1 MSLIDDFLESTE
13 PGGSSTLAQYNDQNG
28 AGGTFA
34 NDYGKDNIVRMETG
48 FVSTGL
54 NETDTRI
61 FVLDRVPLPVSA
73 TLVAAVVSN
82 NTLVV
87 VFDTP
92 QILRIDLLQGDQIEY
107 IDIPRKPTDG
117 AITAAFFDPT
127 GRHLIITTDHGENY
141 YLYEKWQKCKVLKY
155 LKGHTITAVAWNKQA
170 TLADPST
177 REILIGTKKGQ
188 IYEACLE
195 PSDDL
200 FRREEKPLK
209 FLYAVNEPT
218 SPINGL
224 HFEQFPG
231 NSRKYFII
239 AATPTR
245 IYEFVGV
252 VGPTSQKASADSED
266 KRKIAT
272 FESIFSHYESNPVF
286 QELPGDL
293 SYSELHFFSQ
303 FKDLQQRGVAQSFA
317 WLTVPGIYH
326 GNLVFGSQ
334 NPGEHVIDN
343 AQLLQYPTNPLES
356 DEAPVD
362 SVPLSIAMTE
372 FHFIL
377 LYKDR
382 IRAICHL
389 NDEIVYEEM
398 INLAANEHVKGL
410 TMDETTGSPWV
421 YTNLS
426 LYELIIREES
436 RDVWKIYLEKK
447 QYDTALHYCRD
458 DAQRDKVF
466 TTQANDYFSQQRYQL
481 SAKYFAESAVP
492 FEEVA
497 LQFVE
502 SDERDALRSYVA
514 NKLDRLRKGD
524 LTQKT
529 MLATWLVELYLSKI
543 NQLEDLATSATSTTD
558 LIASQVNSLPDY
570 KQQQEDIEDEFRTFL
585 ETYKGHLHKPT
596 TYKLIASHGR
606 SSAMLYYA
614 DLIGDY
620 DRVISHW
627 IIEQNWA
634 KALEVL
640 GKQANPD
647 VFYKYSP
654 ALMENS
660 PYEMVTLWMQS
671 NLNPRQLI
679 PSLLRYDHSKVADR
693 GLQNQAIR
701 YLSYVVTTLGNTD
714 PAIHNYLLTLY
725 ATQPAKDETALLVFL
740 KNEGREMH
748 YNLDYALRLCSQNN
762 RMQSCVHIYSQMG
775 LYEEAVN
782 LSLKYHDLELARIN
796 ADKPDDDDVLRKRLW
811 LNIAKHVVQ
820 EKNDIKTAME
830 FLKQSDLLKIED
842 ILPFFPDFVLID
854 DFKDEICAALEEYNI
869 HIEELKADMDE
880 ATRSAENIRL
890 DIRQLRS
897 RFAVIGSLEK
907 CCLCDL
913 PLLTRQFYVFPCQH
927 SFHADCLVDRIT
939 KYLNT
944 RQIRRL
950 LDLQDQLSKELNS
963 KHNSQKTS
971 GFNSAANK
979 FINAAGNLKGVIFPG
994 DAALQGNDDA
1004 SVMVAR
1010 SEQLKEELDD
1020 IVASE
1025 CVLCGDI
1032 MIKSIDQPFISEDEV
1047 DVVMS
1052 WSV

>member
-1 MSLIDDFLESTE
+1 MSLIDDFIESTE
-13 PGGSSTLAQYNDQNG
+13 PGGSSTLANYNGHAG
-28 AGGTFA
+28 AGGLYS
-34 NDYGKDNIVRMETG
+34 NDYSNDDMVRMETG

-54 NETDTRI
+54 NETDNRI
-61 FVLDRVPLPVSA
+61 FILDRVQLAVSA
-73 TLVAAVVSN
+73 PIVVVTVSNDTLVLILE
-82 NTLVV
+82 T
-87 VFDTP
+87 F
-92 QILRIDLLQGDQIEY
+92 QILRIDLQKEDQIEY

-117 AITAAFFDPT
+117 LVTDAFFDPT
-127 GRHLIITTDHGENY
+127 GRHLIITTDRGENY
-141 YLYEKWQKCKVLKY
+141 YLYQKWQKCKPLKH
-155 LKGHTITAVAWNKQA
+155 LKGHVITSIAWNKQA

-177 REILIGTKKGQ
+177 REILIGTKNGQ
-188 IYEACLE
+188 IHEACLE

-200 FRREEKPLK
+200 FRREEKPLR
-209 FLYAVNEPT
+209 FLYAINEPT
-218 SPINGL
+218 SPISGL

-245 IYEFVGV
+245 IYEFVGT
-252 VGPTSQKASADSED
+252 VGSGQKAAVDTED
-266 KRKIAT
+266 KRKRAT
-272 FESIFSHYESNPVF
+272 FESIFTPYESNPVF

-293 SYSELHFFSQ
+293 SYSELHFYSQ

-326 GNLVFGSQ
+326 GSLVFGSQ

-343 AQLLQYPTNPLES
+343 AQLLQYPTNPAES
-356 DEAPVD
+356 DEPQLD
-362 SVPLSIAMTE
+362 FVPLSIAMTE

-377 LYKDR
+377 MYKDR
-382 IRAICHL
+382 LRAICHL

-398 INLAANEHVKGL
+398 INLATDEHVIGL
-410 TMDETTGSPWV
+410 TMDEALGTSWV

-426 LYELIIREES
+426 LYQLVIEQES

-458 DAQRDKVF
+458 DAQRDKVY
-466 TTQANDYFSQQRYQL
+466 TTQANDYFAQQRYQL

-497 LQFVE
+497 LQFIE
-502 SDERDALRSYVA
+502 RDERDALRNYVS
-514 NKLDRLRKGD
+514 NKLDRLKKGD

-543 NQLEDLATSATSTTD
+543 NQLEDFTSSAMSTTD
-558 LIASQVNSLPDY
+558 LISTQASTVPDY
-570 KQQQEDIEDEFRTFL
+570 KQQQEDIEDEFKTFL

-627 IIEQNWA
+627 IIEQDWA

-660 PYEMVTLWMQS
+660 PNEMVTLWMQS

-679 PSLLRYDHSKVADR
+679 PSLLRYDHSKVAEK
-693 GLQNQAIR
+693 GMQNQAIR

-725 ATQPAKDETALLVFL
+725 ATQPTKDETALLVFL

-775 LYEEAVN
+775 LFEEAVN

-796 ADKPDDDDVLRKRLW
+796 ADKPEDDDVLRKRLW

-854 DFKDEICAALEEYNI
+854 DFKDEICSALEEYNI
-869 HIEELKADMDE
+869 HIEDLKTDMDE

-897 RFAVIGSLEK
+897 RFVVIGSMER
-907 CCLCDL
+907 CCLCDM

-950 LDLQDQLSKELNS
+950 LDLQEQLSKELSS
-963 KHNSQKTS
+963 KHSQQQSS
-971 GFNSAANK
+971 GFNSTANK
-979 FINAAGNLKGVIFPG
+979 FIHAAGNLKGVIFPG
-994 DAALQGNDDA
+994 DTTMHGNDDA
-1004 SVMVAR
+1004 AIRVAR

-1020 IVASE
+1020 IVAGE

-1032 MIKSIDQPFISEDEV
+1032 MIKTIDQPFIGEDEV

>member
-13 PGGSSTLAQYNDQNG
+13 PGGSSTLAHYGDQNG
-28 AGGTFA
+28 LGGGTFA
-34 NDYGKDNIVRMETG
+34 NDYPNDNMVRMETG

-54 NETDTRI
+54 NDTDNRI

-73 TLVAAVVSN
+73 TLVAVATCCRETRLNANIEV
-82 NTLVV
+82 
-87 VFDTP
+87 P
-92 QILRIDLLQGDQIEY
+92 RIG
-107 IDIPRKPTDG
+107 KDG

-127 GRHLIITTDHGENY
+127 GRHLIITTDIGENY
-141 YLYEKWQKCKVLKY
+141 YLYEKWQKCKLLKT
-155 LKGHTITAVAWNKQA
+155 LKGHVITSVAWNKQA

-177 REILIGTKKGQ
+177 REILIGTKNGQ

-195 PSDDL
+195 PSDDF

-209 FLYAVNEPT
+209 FLYAINEPV

-224 HFEQFPG
+224 YFEQFPG
-231 NSRKYFII
+231 NSRKYFIM

-245 IYEFVGV
+245 IYEFIGV
-252 VGPTSQKASADSED
+252 VGPASQKASADGDE
-266 KRKIAT
+266 KRKKGN
-272 FESIFSHYESNPVF
+272 FEGIFSHYENNPVF
-286 QELPGDL
+286 LELPGDL

-356 DEAPVD
+356 GETQVD

-398 INLAANEHVKGL
+398 INLAANEHVVGL
-410 TMDETTGSPWV
+410 TMDETNGSPWV

-458 DAQRDKVF
+458 DSQKDKVY

-481 SAKYFAESAVP
+481 SAKYYAESAVP

-502 SDERDALRSYVA
+502 RDERDALRSYVA

-543 NQLEDLATSATSTTD
+543 NQLEDLASSATHTTD
-558 LIASQVNSLPDY
+558 LISSQANVMPDY

-596 TYKLIASHGR
+596 TYKLISSHGR

-627 IIEQNWA
+627 IIEENWA

-640 GKQANPD
+640 GKQANSD

-679 PSLLRYDHSKVADR
+679 PSLLRYDHSKVADK
-693 GLQNQAIR
+693 GQQNQAIR

-725 ATQPAKDETALLVFL
+725 ATQQTQDETALLAFL

-775 LYEEAVN
+775 LYEEAVS

-796 ADKPDDDDVLRKRLW
+796 ADKPEDDDVLRKRLW
-811 LNIAKHVVQ
+811 LNIAKHIVQ
-820 EKNDIKTAME
+820 EKKDIKTAME

-854 DFKDEICAALEEYNI
+854 DFKDEICSALEEYNI
-869 HIEELKADMDE
+869 HIERLKEDMDE

-897 RFAVIGSLEK
+897 RFAIIGSLEK
-907 CCLCDL
+907 CNICDL

-950 LDLQDQLSKELNS
+950 LDLQEQLSKELNS
-963 KHNSQKTS
+963 KHTLQKSS

-979 FINAAGNLKGVIFPG
+979 FITAAAGNLKGVIFPH
-994 DAALQGNDDA
+994 DAALHGNDDA
-1004 SVMVAR
+1004 SVMIAR

-1032 MIKSIDQPFISEDEV
+1032 MIKSIDQPFVSEDEV
-1047 DVVMS
+1047 DAVMS